1 MTHLLRLL
9 ILFPILKLSAKEIT
23 IEPQSL
29 PSPIKISLPENFNP
43 TKKHPALFFYHGA
56 GGSPSTELMR
66 NQAGTDDWIIV
77 GMTYTQGK
85 TFTLSPQHLNAER
98 KAYHEVRQHVISQY
112 HADPKNIYLAGFSLG
127 GWFTDLMLQSEPTLS
142 GGIIIGAGHAHT
154 APKPLA
160 KYTFSKP
167 VHIATGR
174 KDPNYI
180 FALKAYLHHRKLGG
194 DLSIEVWPDLAH
206 AYPRSGTDSMRQWL
220 KLRLVPEKDL
230 ITTAEKELAHALG
243 EADSLAP
250 LAQWDR
256 LREIKAMPYFKLTS
270 PSWQSNFQNS
280 LTALEATPSIASEAF
295 LYKEHRRLHHHE
307 ITKRNA
313 SVLRQVNASYQ
324 QLSRKFPETRQAKLM
339 EDDFKRTEKILKQI
353 TIIPSEK
360 KATQVPSGPISR
372 PQIPRSPLRR

>member
-160 KYTFSKP
+160 KYTFPKP

-307 ITKRNA
+307 ITKRSA

-339 EDDFKRTEKILKQI
+339 EDDFRRTEKILKQI

-372 PQIPRSPLRR
+372 PQIPRNPLRR